1 MSLLIVI
8 LFPLLITILILMLPI
23 FDSIQQKLVRG
34 NDDLH
39 PVKVIAADPDVDWA
53 AEEGLP
59 SGMVC
64 CYKAL
69 VLT

>member
-1 MSLLIVI
+1 
-8 LFPLLITILILMLPI
+8 MLPI
-23 FDSIQQKLVRG
+23 FDSIQQKLVGG